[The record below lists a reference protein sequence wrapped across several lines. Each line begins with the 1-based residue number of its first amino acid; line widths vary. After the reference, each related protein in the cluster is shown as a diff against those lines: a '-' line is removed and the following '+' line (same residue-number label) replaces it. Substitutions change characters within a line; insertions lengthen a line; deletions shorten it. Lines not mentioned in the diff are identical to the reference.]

1 MRLEREELEALWD
14 AAEEAAAARRME
26 QFGGL
31 VKLLLGY
38 LLLQTFGPE
47 YLSLIPETIGEP
59 SPHRLRTARPY
70 FFDALRAQDAEEARD
85 FAQQCLQLAIPKIQR
100 IWRQAS
106 LFPAAR
112 SGDLGF

>member
-1 MRLEREELEALWD
+1 MRLAREELEALWD
-14 AAEEAAAARRME
+14 AAEEAAAARHLE

-38 LLLQTFGPE
+38 LLLETFGPE
-47 YLSLIPETIGEP
+47 YLSLIPDSIGEP

-70 FFDALRAQDAEEARD
+70 FFDALRAEDPEEARD
-85 FAQQCLQLAIPKIQR
+85 FAQQCLQLAVPKVQR

-106 LFPAAR
+106 LPFRPR
-112 SGDLGF
+112 PGESIL